1 MEESTKPPAPETAV
15 PQAEVA
21 PPDAPASMVP
31 MPAPAPSPAPAAPEP
46 PAAVAAAAAPAEVPE
61 ESFATLLAQSEAKTL
76 APDLQVGQKVTGK
89 IVKIEDTMAFLDV
102 GRKGEATIANDELKD
117 SSGQIAFEID
127 DEVTAYVISTT
138 GGVLLSRVMSAGP
151 MQKSAVDDALA
162 SGMPLEGLVT
172 GVNKGGLEVEIAGAR
187 AFCPMSQI
195 DLRFCENPAIYVGQR
210 HRFRVTQVAEGGRR
224 VVVSRRAILEEE
236 NSKVVESVRAG
247 LRIGARLRGRVIS
260 LTDFGAFVDLGG
272 GIEGLIHVSELS
284 HGRVA
289 HAKEVLEIGQ
299 EVDVEVLRIE
309 APKEAKASTDGKK
322 KRRAPSERIALSLKT
337 LADDP
342 WATAAA
348 TFREGSVVTGK
359 VVRLQPFGAFVEL
372 APGIDGL
379 LHVSNIVG
387 DRKIN
392 HPKDVLSEGQ
402 VVEATV
408 LAVDP
413 QRKRIGLTLLSERDR
428 ESRQHAKRPAE
439 GVRVGAVVEGE
450 VDRVETFGVFVKLDG
465 GGRGLI
471 PNGEMAT
478 QKGAD
483 HKKQFPPGT
492 RVRAQIIEYDS
503 NTGRIRLS
511 RKAAE
516 DSDQRA
522 EFEGYVQAQ
531 PKRGGFGTFADLLKQ
546 RQQQK

>member
-1 MEESTKPPAPETAV
+1 MEESTKPPTPETDAAPAEAMPTPPAPEPEPA
-15 PQAEVA
+15 VA
-21 PPDAPASMVP
+21 PP
-31 MPAPAPSPAPAAPEP
+31 P
-46 PAAVAAAAAPAEVPE
+46 PPPPPAAAAPEAAPDQTFAE
-61 ESFATLLAQSEAKTL
+61 LLAQSETKAL
-76 APDLQVGQKVTGK
+76 APDLQVGQKVTGT

-117 SSGQIAFEID
+117 SSGQIAFELG
-127 DEVTAYVISTT
+127 DEVTAYVVSTT

-151 MQKSAVDDALA
+151 MQKSAAEDALA
-162 SGMPLEGLVT
+162 TGMPLEGLVT
-172 GVNKGGLEVEIAGAR
+172 GVNKGGLEVDIGGTR
-187 AFCPMSQI
+187 AFCPLSQI

-236 NSKVVESVRAG
+236 NAKVVGTVRAG
-247 LRIGARLRGRVIS
+247 LRVGARLRGKVIS

-309 APKEAKASTDGKK
+309 APKEAKPAPDGKK
-322 KRRAPSERIALSLKT
+322 KRRAPTERIALSLKT

-342 WATAAA
+342 WVTAAA
-348 TFREGSVVTGK
+348 TFREGTVVTGK

-379 LHVSNIVG
+379 LHVSNIVA

-413 QRKRIGLTLLSERDR
+413 QRKRIGLTLLSATDR

-503 NTGRIRLS
+503 STGRIRLS